1 MTAPLPAWLE
11 AFRRRL
17 GAEVVETHISW
28 LLLAG
33 DTAWKLKKPVTLP
46 FLDYGTPELRRHFCT
61 EELRLNR
68 RFAPGLY
75 LGLDAVDGTGEWA
88 VRMRRFPESQRLDHV
103 CARGELASAA
113 CRISGRCRCTAWT
126 RVLRRARDGRGASR
140 RPRWS
145 DTGTTASSSGAAN
158 PRTPHPISSSDAWG
172 GVSEVI
178 STRSMRPAMGWCS
191 QICTGRAPCTAH
203 RPRA

>member
-46 FLDYGTPELRRHFCT
+46 FLDYGTPALRRHFCE

-75 LGLDAVDGTGEWA
+75 LGLEAIEGTGEWA

-103 CARGELASAA
+103 CARGELGPEQLSQLARVVVAFHDAA
-113 CRISGRCRCTAWT
+113 AVAGPGT
-126 RVLRRARDGRGASR
+126 RFGEPAQVLAPALDNFAPLRARAAAALLHRRAPPQPPLCARPLPGAR
-140 RPRWS
+140 RR
-145 DTGTTASSSGAAN
+145 
-158 PRTPHPISSSDAWG
+158 R
-172 GVSEVI
+172 
-178 STRSMRPAMGWCS
+178 
-191 QICTGRAPCTAH
+191 
-203 RPRA
+203 

>member
-46 FLDYGTPELRRHFCT
+46 FLDYGTPALRRHFCT

-103 CARGELASAA
+103 CARGELGPAQLV
-113 CRISGRCRCTAWT
+113 GRQGLAGGR
-126 RVLRRARDGRGASR
+126 RVGGGELGRDVG
-140 RPRWS
+140 
-145 DTGTTASSSGAAN
+145 
-158 PRTPHPISSSDAWG
+158 PHA
-172 GVSEVI
+172 
-178 STRSMRPAMGWCS
+178 
-191 QICTGRAPCTAH
+191 
-203 RPRA
+203 PRAEAGGGAGAVDAGFAARTGGG